1 MNIDINLNNSLDNN
15 LNNNLNND
23 TTDKKNKSI
32 KKIIIYI
39 LFSLFI
45 ISLVIIYARYKAT
58 SGIKVNEYKVTSNL
72 LSDNFHG
79 VKVVHFSDI
88 HYGNTVDID
97 YLKEI
102 VNKINEL
109 DGDIVVFTGD
119 LLGHNIDVNEK
130 NNITAV
136 LSGIDANIGKYA
148 IKGESDHDDS
158 LFNEIITNSGFINID
173 DKQEIIY
180 YKNGNPII
188 ISNKDE
194 LTDSN
199 LFSIFLLHKP
209 DNIDEL
215 SNHFNLV
222 LSGHS
227 HNGQINIPYIKK
239 LLLPDGA
246 KKYFENYYR
255 INDSDLFVSSGI
267 GTNDFKFRFLNKPSI
282 NLYRL
287 TKY

>member
-158 LFNEIITNSGFINID
+158 LFNEIITNSGFININ

-209 DNIDEL
+209 DDIDKL
-215 SNHFNLV
+215 NNRFNLV

>member
-1 MNIDINLNNSLDNN
+1 MNIDINLDNISDNN
-15 LNNNLNND
+15 LDNNLNND

-39 LFSLFI
+39 LFSLLI
-45 ISLVIIYARYKAT
+45 VSLIIIYARYKAT
-58 SGIKVNEYKVTSNL
+58 SGIKVNEYKITSSL
-72 LSDNFHG
+72 ITDNFHG

-102 VNKINEL
+102 VNEINEL

-119 LLGHNIDVNEK
+119 LLSDNIDVNEK
-130 NNITAV
+130 NSITTI
-136 LSGIDANIGKYA
+136 LSGINANIGKYA
-148 IKGESDHDDS
+148 ISGESDHDS
-158 LFNEIITNSGFINID
+158 LFNEIITDSGFVNVSD
-173 DKQEIIY
+173 NQEIIY

-194 LTDSN
+194 LSDSN
-199 LFSIFLLHKP
+199 LYSIFLLHKP
-209 DNIDEL
+209 DDIDKL
-215 SNHFNLV
+215 NNHFNLV

-255 INDSDLFVSSGI
+255 INDTDLFVSSGI